1 MKVIQSQSCAKIKL
15 LSNWVFCWQSYQQLC
30 SHSFHR
36 MTDLSQSHQLKDPES
51 ERPGPSN
58 PPNSRISVDN
68 SWSCLKCTLINQKD
82 AKVCKVCEASKP
94 VEDDFW
100 SCFKCTLINKK
111 DAKVCNVCEAS
122 KPVEDDST
130 NQLHCGSS
138 EDKEEVQQ
146 NKKKQNPLEEAM
158 TSGLEC
164 PVCWADMR
172 DHIFQCKNGH
182 LVCQTCWRKL
192 KNVLFAE
199 PDITKGFQLDAC
211 LQNRWLKILEATDMF
226 FSLI

>member
-1 MKVIQSQSCAKIKL
+1 MS
-15 LSNWVFCWQSYQQLC
+15 
-30 SHSFHR
+30 
-36 MTDLSQSHQLKDPES
+36 DLSQSLQLIEDSLES

-58 PPNSRISVDN
+58 PQNSRISVDN
-68 SWSCLKCTLINQKD
+68 SWTCLKCTLINQKD

-94 VEDDFW
+94 VEDD
-100 SCFKCTLINKK
+100 
-111 DAKVCNVCEAS
+111 
-122 KPVEDDST
+122 ST
-130 NQLHCGSS
+130 NQLNCGSS

-146 NKKKQNPLEEAM
+146 NKIKQNPLEEAL

-192 KNVLFAE
+192 KNCPVCRTRYNKRVPIRCLFAE
-199 PDITKGFQLDAC
+199 QMA
-211 LQNRWLKILEATDMF
+211 QNLGSNCYGPNK
-226 FSLI
+226 